1 MFICNYK
8 ADTADTADLQCQLFY
23 KIKKSA
29 YKNKQTF

>member
-8 ADTADTADLQCQLFY
+8 ADTADLQCQLFY

>member
-8 ADTADTADLQCQLFY
+8 ADTADLQCQLFY

-29 YKNKQTF
+29 YKSL